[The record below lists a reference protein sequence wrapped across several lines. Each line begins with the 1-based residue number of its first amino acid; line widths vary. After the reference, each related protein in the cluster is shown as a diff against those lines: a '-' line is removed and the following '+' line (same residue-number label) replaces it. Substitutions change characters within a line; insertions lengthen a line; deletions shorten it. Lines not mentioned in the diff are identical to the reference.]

1 MSKGKAEKTNY
12 EISFTFDFLREVV
25 DEPSLLDKVTN
36 GSVIKLTNTPSKRQN
51 PSPKA
56 APYNQNKQSFKKD
69 DQ

>member
-12 EISFTFDFLREVV
+12 EISLTFDFLREVV

-36 GSVIKLTNTPSKRQN
+36 GSVINLTNTPSKRQN
-51 PSPKA
+51 LSPKA
-56 APYNQNKQSFKKD
+56 ASYNQNKQAFKKD